1 MINVEEVILPNVPLS
16 NFQLIDA
23 AKKLN
28 LEKFRGALLRDEL
41 PKKPR
46 AIECGILNLDARQVG
61 RT

>member
-28 LEKFRGALLRDEL
+28 LKSFRGAFLRDEL
-41 PKKPR
+41 PKSL
-46 AIECGILNLDARQVG
+46 EQSSVG
-61 RT
+61 YLI